1 MLVEEYPDKIS
12 WSHHYIRGAWKDFA
26 ILASLSATPFHLRLT
41 WENEVDSKY
50 NAMHCESSMIWP
62 KGARHGGSIFMDF
75 TTFSEPLS
83 RIWFRVPWQKTP
95 LFDTPKLQ
103 QRLQCV
109 AEVFF
114 LITDQLPYPI
124 RLVSPRR
131 FLLFESCGIWHYQ
144 NLLWGWDFEEVSN
157 GSAVVVR
164 PKWLEGPGQIGIL
177 GVFLVCLGIQLT
189 GVSGWCSF
197 LPHCNCTKCSRRRR
211 QNVQLGCVLYN
222 LTHLSINPWN
232 PQNETLADSWNTALP
247 TRFL

>member
-1 MLVEEYPDKIS
+1 MYVFFFFFWRKQNLIFIIQQGLLSLSTS
-12 WSHHYIRGAWKDFA
+12 WVTSLGMSWNHILGAWKDFA
-26 ILASLSATPFHLRLT
+26 ILASLSATPFHLCLT
-41 WENEVDSKY
+41 CEKEIDSKY

-83 RIWFRVPWQKTP
+83 RTWFRVPWQKTP

-144 NLLWGWDFEEVSN
+144 NLLWGWDTTKNAGYSRDFFSRVYKKRGYSW
-157 GSAVVVR
+157 SIAM
-164 PKWLEGPGQIGIL
+164 
-177 GVFLVCLGIQLT
+177 FLT
-189 GVSGWCSF
+189 
-197 LPHCNCTKCSRRRR
+197 NAAK
-211 QNVQLGCVLYN
+211 
-222 LTHLSINPWN
+222 
-232 PQNETLADSWNTALP
+232 A
-247 TRFL
+247 

>member
-75 TTFSEPLS
+75 MTFSESPSAITDL
-83 RIWFRVPWQKTP
+83 I
-95 LFDTPKLQ
+95 LQ
-103 QRLQCV
+103 QRLQYV

-114 LITDQLPYPI
+114 PITHQLPYPI

-131 FLLFESCGIWHYQ
+131 FLLFESCWIWHYQ
-144 NLLWGWDFEEVSN
+144 NLLWGWDSEEVSN

-164 PKWLEGPGQIGIL
+164 PKAGRSWYIIDRGKWV
-177 GVFLVCLGIQLT
+177 VFALAAL
-189 GVSGWCSF
+189 
-197 LPHCNCTKCSRRRR
+197 R
-211 QNVQLGCVLYN
+211 LYQM
-222 LTHLSINPWN
+222 L
-232 PQNETLADSWNTALP
+232 QAM
-247 TRFL
+247 